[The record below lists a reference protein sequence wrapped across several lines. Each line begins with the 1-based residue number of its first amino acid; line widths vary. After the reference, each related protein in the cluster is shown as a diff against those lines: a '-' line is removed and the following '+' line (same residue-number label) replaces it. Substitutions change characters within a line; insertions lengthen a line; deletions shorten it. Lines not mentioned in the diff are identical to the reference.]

1 MPSRRCG
8 KEVREWGRDS
18 EQSGFIPKRNE
29 KSLRWLTGKER
40 ELRQTDR
47 HDQTRERR
55 LFWLLSGKSLGGK
68 QHLVVE
74 TKVRRLLQSF
84 CKETVHIELG
94 HPQVSRRCQVMGLSW
109 VSVNSCYTE
118 QDEQRG
124 LVSPLVIKD
133 VRDAIRWRLL
143 CPKKDRLQKWPYK
156 LTTSISRS
164 C

>member
-1 MPSRRCG
+1 M
-8 KEVREWGRDS
+8 
-18 EQSGFIPKRNE
+18 
-29 KSLRWLTGKER
+29 
-40 ELRQTDR
+40 
-47 HDQTRERR
+47 
-55 LFWLLSGKSLGGK
+55 
-68 QHLVVE
+68 VVE

-143 CPKKDRLQKWPYK
+143 CPKKDRLQK
-156 LTTSISRS
+156 
-164 C
+164 